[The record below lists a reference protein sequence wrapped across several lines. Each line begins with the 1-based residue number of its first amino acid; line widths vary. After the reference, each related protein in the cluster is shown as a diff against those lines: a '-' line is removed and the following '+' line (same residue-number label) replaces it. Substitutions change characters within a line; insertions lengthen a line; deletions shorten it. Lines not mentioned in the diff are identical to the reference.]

1 MKEYKNLTSE
11 EKELVLS
18 YYDKEEDELTEQFYE
33 DNFIICENCGE
44 ITYIDDVSDN
54 DFLTWGGEMKI
65 CQDCI
70 NDGWGR

>member
-33 DNFIICENCGE
+33 DNFVVCENCGQT
-44 ITYIDDVSDN
+44 IYCDYISDN
-54 DFLTWGGEMKI
+54 DFITDGGSLII
-65 CQDCI
+65 CEECV
-70 NDGWGR
+70 NDGYGR